1 MPIVVGLS
9 SYGGVP
15 FDALEDSFSEKRLSP
30 TVREIGCDVLLNG
43 NTDWDALG
51 ALLTDISKERVPDG
65 DYVIDVLA
73 GHGQETLTLDLR
85 GSWLGYMTSASLS
98 YFHANSN
105 TYRAKCEW
113 TTTVG

>member
-1 MPIVVGLS
+1 MPIVVGAS

-15 FDALEDSFSEKRLSP
+15 FDALDDGFSEKRLST
-30 TVREIGCDVLLNG
+30 TVREISCDVLLEG
-43 NTDWDALG
+43 SASWDSLG
-51 ALLTDISKERVPDG
+51 ALQTDISKERVPDG

-73 GHGQETLTLDLR
+73 GHGQETLTLDQR
-85 GSWLGYMTSASLS
+85 GSWLGYLTGASLS
-98 YFHANSN
+98 FIHANSN